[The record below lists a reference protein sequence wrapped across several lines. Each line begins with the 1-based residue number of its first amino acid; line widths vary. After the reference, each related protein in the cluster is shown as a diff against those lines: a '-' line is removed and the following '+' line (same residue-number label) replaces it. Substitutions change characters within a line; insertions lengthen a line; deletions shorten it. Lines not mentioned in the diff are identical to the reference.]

1 MGIPYRPL
9 GLVKEALEQ
18 IGIEVS
24 YAYEDLVFIQH
35 NHFLLQF
42 GKTGAILFYYA
53 NVETA
58 EETAQQFFRA
68 VQAVLGAKGMTLVN
82 RGQYRLTA
90 DAGEELSLHFLD
102 QSTASP
108 QDDGA

>member
-1 MGIPYRPL
+1 MGVPYRPL
-9 GLVKEALEQ
+9 GLVKEALEP

-58 EETAQQFFRA
+58 EEAAQQFFRE
-68 VQAVLGAKGMTLVN
+68 VQGALGAKGMTLVD

-90 DAGEELSLHFLD
+90 GAGEELSLHFLD
-102 QSTASP
+102 QPPATR

>member
-1 MGIPYRPL
+1 MDVPYRPL

-18 IGIEVS
+18 IGIEIS

-53 NVETA
+53 N
-58 EETAQQFFRA
+58 EETAAAAAQHFYRE
-68 VQAVLGAKGMTLVN
+68 VQGALGVKGMTLVD
-82 RGQYRLTA
+82 RGRYRLTA
-90 DAGEELSLHFLD
+90 GAGEELALAFLD
-102 QSTASP
+102 HLPATRQN
-108 QDDGA
+108 DGA